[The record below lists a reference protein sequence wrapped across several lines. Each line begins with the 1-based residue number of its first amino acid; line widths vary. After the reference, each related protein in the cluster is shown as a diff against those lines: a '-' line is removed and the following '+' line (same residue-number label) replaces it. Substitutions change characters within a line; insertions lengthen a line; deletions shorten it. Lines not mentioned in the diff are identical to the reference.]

1 MGKKVDKFIDRS
13 KTNAEKYKLTKE
25 LFGTNDILPMWVA
38 DMDIA
43 TPSCVFKDIKKRLKH
58 PILGYEEFPV
68 TAKKAQS
75 LWLED
80 KHQIKIDIDDIIYS
94 PSVVTSINIAIQAFT
109 NIGDEVIV
117 QPPVY
122 FPFFSCIKNNNRK
135 ILYNPLKKEGKEL
148 YTFNID
154 DLISKITPKTK
165 LLLLCSPHNPVGRV
179 YTKAELQ
186 KLADICIKYNI
197 VIFEDSIH
205 SDIVYKGYKY
215 IPISSINKELKKL
228 VITAYGVGKTFNL
241 AGISTSTIIIQDEQ
255 LKKRF
260 LTVYNSIHFPQGNIL
275 GHIAFE
281 SAYTKG
287 KKWQTKSIK
296 HFSKNIDILYKALL
310 PYNHLIT
317 FHKPQATYLVW
328 LDCSGFG
335 MSDKQL
341 KKFFIEDV
349 KLGLNSGLSFGKDG
363 SKHMR
368 INLAVSSEV
377 LKEAINR
384 ILKVLKNYHK
394 EVVS

>member
-1 MGKKVDKFIDRS
+1 MGKKLDRFIDRS
-13 KTNAEKYKLTKE
+13 KTNAEKYRLTKE
-25 LFGTNDILPMWVA
+25 LFGTDDLLPMWVA

-43 TPSCVFKDIKKRLKH
+43 TPHCVFKDIKKRLKH
-58 PILGYEEFPV
+58 PLLGYEEFPK
-68 TAKKAQS
+68 TAKRAQS

-122 FPFFSCIKNNNRK
+122 FPFFSSIKNNNRK
-135 ILYNPLKKEGKEL
+135 VLYNPLKKSDQGI
-148 YTFNID
+148 YTFDIS

-179 YTKAELQ
+179 YTKDELKQ
-186 KLADICIKYNI
+186 LLDICIKYNI

-215 IPISSINKELKKL
+215 IPISSIDKEIKKL
-228 VITAYGVGKTFNL
+228 AITAYGVGKTFNL
-241 AGISTSTIIIQDEQ
+241 AGISTSTVVIQDEE

-260 LTVYNSIHFPQGNIL
+260 LSVYNSIHFAQGNIF

-287 KKWQTKSIK
+287 AKWQRKSIK
-296 HFSKNIDILYKALL
+296 HFSKNIDKLYKALL
-310 PYNHLIT
+310 PYKHLIT
-317 FHKPQATYLVW
+317 FNKPQATYLVW
-328 LDCSGFG
+328 LDCSGLG
-335 MSDKQL
+335 ISDKQL
-341 KKFFIEDV
+341 KKFFIEDL

-377 LKEAINR
+377 LEDAINR
-384 ILKVLKNYHK
+384 MVKVLKNYHK
-394 EVVS
+394 I